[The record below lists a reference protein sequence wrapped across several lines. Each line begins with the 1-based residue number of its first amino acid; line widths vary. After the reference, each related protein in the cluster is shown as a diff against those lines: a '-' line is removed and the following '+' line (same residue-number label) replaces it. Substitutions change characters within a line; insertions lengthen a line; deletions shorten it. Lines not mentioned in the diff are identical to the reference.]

1 MKKILSISI
10 ILVLT
15 LACNKDKEIPQ
26 PLFNLTVSAG
36 DGGTVSTQ
44 GGKYLTGTIITV
56 TAIPK
61 TGYSFTGWSDG
72 NTEDTR
78 RITVRCMQTI
88 TANFER
94 NRYVLKV
101 NTNGQGEVIEEV
113 KNSGKTTEYF
123 SGTIVKLTA
132 VADVGWVFAG
142 WTGDIGE
149 IEPTLNPIELI
160 ITDAK
165 TVTATF
171 EMMEVPIL
179 TIIIEGD
186 GEVTEENVIV
196 EEIALVTK
204 VLLTAVPNEG
214 WDFVGWTGDI
224 GEVEPTLNPLE
235 LIITDSQTITAT
247 FEITATESDT
257 GVTNGGGTNTT
268 TGTTS
273 GGSTNTTTG
282 TTNGGTI
289 TDTTTDYIYLDENGV
304 TIKAYDSAA
313 VGVTGTINGI
323 VYTVVDDSTIADEM
337 ANGNY
342 NLCTTKVTNMGDL
355 FTRNTTFNADISSWD
370 TSNVTNMEAM
380 FASAT
385 AFNQDIGSWD
395 TSKVTDMNE
404 MFGGASA
411 FNQDIRDWDTSNVR
425 DMSAMLAITPSF
437 NQEIGGWDTS
447 NVTNMEAMFLGA
459 SLFNKDIGKWDT
471 SNVTNMKEMFAYASS
486 FNQDI
491 GSWDTS
497 LVENMQALFQEATMF
512 NQDIGRWDTS
522 MVENMQAMFSDAIN
536 FNQDIGSWDTKSVNN
551 MIDMFYGTTVFNQD
565 LTSWCVTNITSEPAD
580 FAFNSGL
587 TGDNKPLWGTCGS
600 PIYLDDNGVTIKAY
614 SSAAV
619 GVTGTINGIVYTVV
633 DDSTIANEMANGNYN
648 LCTTK
653 VTNMTGDTNGT
664 FNFFNDA
671 NFNSDISFWDT
682 SQVKDMEAMFSGA
695 IKFNQDIG
703 SWNTSSVKDMSGMFG
718 GATAFNQDIGSWD
731 TSNVTSMQYMFYA
744 ATAFNQ
750 DIGRWDTSMVQNMQA
765 MFTDAINF
773 NQDLKSWCVKRIA
786 TIPQG
791 FSLNSGLKE
800 LNIPKWGTC
809 P

>member
-56 TAIPK
+56 TATPK

-78 RITVRCMQTI
+78 RITVRSMQTI

-94 NRYVLKV
+94 NRYVLTV

-160 ITDAK
+160 ITDSK

-268 TGTTS
+268 TGTTN

-304 TIKAYDSAA
+304 TIKAYD
-313 VGVTGTINGI
+313 
-323 VYTVVDDSTIADEM
+323 
-337 ANGNY
+337 
-342 NLCTTKVTNMGDL
+342 
-355 FTRNTTFNADISSWD
+355 
-370 TSNVTNMEAM
+370 
-380 FASAT
+380 
-385 AFNQDIGSWD
+385 
-395 TSKVTDMNE
+395 
-404 MFGGASA
+404 
-411 FNQDIRDWDTSNVR
+411 
-425 DMSAMLAITPSF
+425 
-437 NQEIGGWDTS
+437 
-447 NVTNMEAMFLGA
+447 
-459 SLFNKDIGKWDT
+459 
-471 SNVTNMKEMFAYASS
+471 
-486 FNQDI
+486 
-491 GSWDTS
+491 
-497 LVENMQALFQEATMF
+497 
-512 NQDIGRWDTS
+512 
-522 MVENMQAMFSDAIN
+522 
-536 FNQDIGSWDTKSVNN
+536 
-551 MIDMFYGTTVFNQD
+551 
-565 LTSWCVTNITSEPAD
+565 
-580 FAFNSGL
+580 
-587 TGDNKPLWGTCGS
+587 
-600 PIYLDDNGVTIKAY
+600 
-614 SSAAV
+614 SAAV

-703 SWNTSSVKDMSGMFG
+703 SWNTSSVKDMSVMFG

-731 TSNVTSMQYMFYA
+731 TSNVTAMQYMFYA

>member
-56 TAIPK
+56 TATPK

-78 RITVRCMQTI
+78 RITVRSMQTI

-94 NRYVLKV
+94 NRYVLTV

-160 ITDAK
+160 ITDSK

-268 TGTTS
+268 TGTT
-273 GGSTNTTTG
+273 
-282 TTNGGTI
+282 NGGTI
-289 TDTTTDYIYLDENGV
+289 TDTTT
-304 TIKAYDSAA
+304 
-313 VGVTGTINGI
+313 
-323 VYTVVDDSTIADEM
+323 
-337 ANGNY
+337 
-342 NLCTTKVTNMGDL
+342 
-355 FTRNTTFNADISSWD
+355 
-370 TSNVTNMEAM
+370 
-380 FASAT
+380 
-385 AFNQDIGSWD
+385 
-395 TSKVTDMNE
+395 
-404 MFGGASA
+404 
-411 FNQDIRDWDTSNVR
+411 
-425 DMSAMLAITPSF
+425 
-437 NQEIGGWDTS
+437 
-447 NVTNMEAMFLGA
+447 
-459 SLFNKDIGKWDT
+459 
-471 SNVTNMKEMFAYASS
+471 
-486 FNQDI
+486 
-491 GSWDTS
+491 
-497 LVENMQALFQEATMF
+497 
-512 NQDIGRWDTS
+512 
-522 MVENMQAMFSDAIN
+522 
-536 FNQDIGSWDTKSVNN
+536 
-551 MIDMFYGTTVFNQD
+551 
-565 LTSWCVTNITSEPAD
+565 
-580 FAFNSGL
+580 
-587 TGDNKPLWGTCGS
+587 
-600 PIYLDDNGVTIKAY
+600 
-614 SSAAV
+614 
-619 GVTGTINGIVYTVV
+619 
-633 DDSTIANEMANGNYN
+633 
-648 LCTTK
+648 
-653 VTNMTGDTNGT
+653 
-664 FNFFNDA
+664 
-671 NFNSDISFWDT
+671 
-682 SQVKDMEAMFSGA
+682 
-695 IKFNQDIG
+695 
-703 SWNTSSVKDMSGMFG
+703 
-718 GATAFNQDIGSWD
+718 
-731 TSNVTSMQYMFYA
+731 
-744 ATAFNQ
+744 
-750 DIGRWDTSMVQNMQA
+750 
-765 MFTDAINF
+765 
-773 NQDLKSWCVKRIA
+773 
-786 TIPQG
+786 
-791 FSLNSGLKE
+791 
-800 LNIPKWGTC
+800 
-809 P
+809 

>member
-78 RITVRCMQTI
+78 RITVRSMQTI

-94 NRYVLKV
+94 NRHVLIV

-160 ITDAK
+160 ITDSK

-268 TGTTS
+268 TGTT
-273 GGSTNTTTG
+273 
-282 TTNGGTI
+282 NGGTI

-304 TIKAYDSAA
+304 TIKAYD
-313 VGVTGTINGI
+313 
-323 VYTVVDDSTIADEM
+323 
-337 ANGNY
+337 
-342 NLCTTKVTNMGDL
+342 
-355 FTRNTTFNADISSWD
+355 
-370 TSNVTNMEAM
+370 
-380 FASAT
+380 
-385 AFNQDIGSWD
+385 
-395 TSKVTDMNE
+395 
-404 MFGGASA
+404 
-411 FNQDIRDWDTSNVR
+411 
-425 DMSAMLAITPSF
+425 
-437 NQEIGGWDTS
+437 
-447 NVTNMEAMFLGA
+447 
-459 SLFNKDIGKWDT
+459 
-471 SNVTNMKEMFAYASS
+471 
-486 FNQDI
+486 
-491 GSWDTS
+491 
-497 LVENMQALFQEATMF
+497 
-512 NQDIGRWDTS
+512 
-522 MVENMQAMFSDAIN
+522 
-536 FNQDIGSWDTKSVNN
+536 
-551 MIDMFYGTTVFNQD
+551 
-565 LTSWCVTNITSEPAD
+565 
-580 FAFNSGL
+580 
-587 TGDNKPLWGTCGS
+587 
-600 PIYLDDNGVTIKAY
+600 
-614 SSAAV
+614 SAAV

-703 SWNTSSVKDMSGMFG
+703 SWDTSKVTDMNEMFG
-718 GATAFNQDIGSWD
+718 GAS
-731 TSNVTSMQYMFYA
+731 
-744 ATAFNQ
+744 AFNQ
-750 DIGRWDTSMVQNMQA
+750 DIGRWDTSMAQNMQA

>member
-56 TAIPK
+56 TATPK

-78 RITVRCMQTI
+78 RITVRSMQTI

-94 NRYVLKV
+94 NRYVLTV

-268 TGTTS
+268 TGTTN

-304 TIKAYDSAA
+304 TIKAYD
-313 VGVTGTINGI
+313 
-323 VYTVVDDSTIADEM
+323 
-337 ANGNY
+337 
-342 NLCTTKVTNMGDL
+342 
-355 FTRNTTFNADISSWD
+355 
-370 TSNVTNMEAM
+370 
-380 FASAT
+380 
-385 AFNQDIGSWD
+385 
-395 TSKVTDMNE
+395 
-404 MFGGASA
+404 
-411 FNQDIRDWDTSNVR
+411 
-425 DMSAMLAITPSF
+425 
-437 NQEIGGWDTS
+437 
-447 NVTNMEAMFLGA
+447 
-459 SLFNKDIGKWDT
+459 
-471 SNVTNMKEMFAYASS
+471 
-486 FNQDI
+486 
-491 GSWDTS
+491 
-497 LVENMQALFQEATMF
+497 
-512 NQDIGRWDTS
+512 
-522 MVENMQAMFSDAIN
+522 
-536 FNQDIGSWDTKSVNN
+536 
-551 MIDMFYGTTVFNQD
+551 
-565 LTSWCVTNITSEPAD
+565 
-580 FAFNSGL
+580 
-587 TGDNKPLWGTCGS
+587 
-600 PIYLDDNGVTIKAY
+600 
-614 SSAAV
+614 SAAV

-731 TSNVTSMQYMFYA
+731 TSNVTAMQYMFYA

>member
-56 TAIPK
+56 TATPK

-78 RITVRCMQTI
+78 RITVRSMQTI

-94 NRYVLKV
+94 NRYVLTV

-160 ITDAK
+160 ITDSK

-268 TGTTS
+268 TGTTN

-425 DMSAMLAITPSF
+425 DMSAM
-437 NQEIGGWDTS
+437 
-447 NVTNMEAMFLGA
+447 
-459 SLFNKDIGKWDT
+459 
-471 SNVTNMKEMFAYASS
+471 
-486 FNQDI
+486 
-491 GSWDTS
+491 
-497 LVENMQALFQEATMF
+497 
-512 NQDIGRWDTS
+512 
-522 MVENMQAMFSDAIN
+522 
-536 FNQDIGSWDTKSVNN
+536 
-551 MIDMFYGTTVFNQD
+551 FYGTTVFNQD

-600 PIYLDDNGVTIKAY
+600 PIYLDKNGVTIKAY

>member
-56 TAIPK
+56 TATPK
-61 TGYSFTGWSDG
+61 TGYYFTGWSDG

-78 RITVRCMQTI
+78 RITVRSMQTI

-94 NRYVLKV
+94 NRYVLTV

-149 IEPTLNPIELI
+149 IEPTLNQIELI
-160 ITDAK
+160 ITDSK

-268 TGTTS
+268 TGTTN

-355 FTRNTTFNADISSWD
+355 FTLNTTFNADISSWD

-380 FASAT
+380 F
-385 AFNQDIGSWD
+385 
-395 TSKVTDMNE
+395 
-404 MFGGASA
+404 
-411 FNQDIRDWDTSNVR
+411 
-425 DMSAMLAITPSF
+425 
-437 NQEIGGWDTS
+437 
-447 NVTNMEAMFLGA
+447 LGA
-459 SLFNKDIGKWDT
+459 SLFNKDISKWDT

-522 MVENMQAMFSDAIN
+522 MVENMQAMFGGAIN
-536 FNQDIGSWDTKSVNN
+536 
-551 MIDMFYGTTVFNQD
+551 FNQD

-633 DDSTIANEMANGNYN
+633 DDSTITDEMANGNYN

-731 TSNVTSMQYMFYA
+731 TSNVTAMQYMFYA